1 MQNTFDIFEERK
13 EEIELYFSTLEL
25 MNNDE
30 EIQCN
35 KKITRDVR
43 LYKIMK
49 SNFILMLYNLVE
61 ACVVSGLMEIKKKK
75 KNEKCSYNQVI
86 AEIQDIWRE
95 KQIEKVYSPTTEK
108 KTYDKRVKDMID
120 SITRESPIL
129 LTREDLNIGGN
140 LDAKKIKQICDKH
153 RIRYHLTSKGESL
166 YKVKQDRN
174 SLAHGDS
181 SFSDCERELTIDDL
195 KKIKNDVETFIFDII
210 KGMDDYYKDKKFMT
224 QKS

>member
-1 MQNTFDIFEERK
+1 
-13 EEIELYFSTLEL
+13 
-25 MNNDE
+25 
-30 EIQCN
+30 
-35 KKITRDVR
+35 
-43 LYKIMK
+43 MK

-61 ACVVSGLMEIKKKK
+61 ACVVSGLMEIYENL

-140 LDAKKIKQICDKH
+140 LDAKKIKQICA
-153 RIRYHLTSKGESL
+153 TVFCSL
-166 YKVKQDRN
+166 
-174 SLAHGDS
+174 
-181 SFSDCERELTIDDL
+181 SFRL
-195 KKIKNDVETFIFDII
+195 
-210 KGMDDYYKDKKFMT
+210 
-224 QKS
+224 

>member
-61 ACVVSGLMEIKKKK
+61 ACVVSGLMEIYENKIYGE
-75 KNEKCSYNQVI
+75 KNK
-86 AEIQDIWRE
+86 
-95 KQIEKVYSPTTEK
+95 
-108 KTYDKRVKDMID
+108 
-120 SITRESPIL
+120 
-129 LTREDLNIGGN
+129 
-140 LDAKKIKQICDKH
+140 
-153 RIRYHLTSKGESL
+153 
-166 YKVKQDRN
+166 
-174 SLAHGDS
+174 
-181 SFSDCERELTIDDL
+181 
-195 KKIKNDVETFIFDII
+195 
-210 KGMDDYYKDKKFMT
+210 
-224 QKS
+224 